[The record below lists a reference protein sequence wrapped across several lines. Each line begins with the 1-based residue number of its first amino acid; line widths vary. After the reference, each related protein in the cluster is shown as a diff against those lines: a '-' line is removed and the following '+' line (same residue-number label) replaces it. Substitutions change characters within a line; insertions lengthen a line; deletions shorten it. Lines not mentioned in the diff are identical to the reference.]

1 MPAYKI
7 NCKYKDYGNV
17 AKLIGDDVVNVT
29 GAVMLKFDFAIRTRD
44 GQRIES
50 LVIGGID
57 QQDAERKLNQMYRYC
72 EILRCESK
80 ESGIRQSDSTSVE
93 DILSLIS
100 K

>member
-1 MPAYKI
+1 
-7 NCKYKDYGNV
+7 
-17 AKLIGDDVVNVT
+17 
-29 GAVMLKFDFAIRTRD
+29 MLKFDFAIRTRD

-50 LVIGGID
+50 LVIAGND

-72 EILRCESK
+72 EILRCEAK
-80 ESGIRQSDSTSVE
+80 EVGVKQTDTNSVE

>member
-1 MPAYKI
+1 
-7 NCKYKDYGNV
+7 
-17 AKLIGDDVVNVT
+17 
-29 GAVMLKFDFAIRTRD
+29 MLRFDFSIRTRD

-50 LVIGGID
+50 LVIGGVD

-80 ESGIRQSDSTSVE
+80 ERGVKKSESNSVE

>member
-1 MPAYKI
+1 MER
-7 NCKYKDYGNV
+7 
-17 AKLIGDDVVNVT
+17 
-29 GAVMLKFDFAIRTRD
+29 FDFTIRTRD

-72 EILRCESK
+72 EILRCETKDAASK
-80 ESGIRQSDSTSVE
+80 PSDSNSVE

>member
-1 MPAYKI
+1 M
-7 NCKYKDYGNV
+7 V
-17 AKLIGDDVVNVT
+17 R
-29 GAVMLKFDFAIRTRD
+29 FDFSIRTRD

-57 QQDAERKLNQMYRYC
+57 QQDAERKLLQMYRYC
-72 EILRCESK
+72 EILRCETK
-80 ESGIRQSDSTSVE
+80 DGGVKQSDSTSVE

>member
-1 MPAYKI
+1 M
-7 NCKYKDYGNV
+7 
-17 AKLIGDDVVNVT
+17 
-29 GAVMLKFDFAIRTRD
+29 MLKFDFAIKTRD
-44 GQRIES
+44 GQRIDS

-72 EILRCESK
+72 EILSCESK
-80 ESGIRQSDSTSVE
+80 DGGVKQADSNSIE

>member
-1 MPAYKI
+1 MER
-7 NCKYKDYGNV
+7 
-17 AKLIGDDVVNVT
+17 
-29 GAVMLKFDFAIRTRD
+29 FDFTIRTRD

-72 EILRCESK
+72 EILRCETKDATSK
-80 ESGIRQSDSTSVE
+80 PSDSNSVE

>member
-1 MPAYKI
+1 
-7 NCKYKDYGNV
+7 
-17 AKLIGDDVVNVT
+17 
-29 GAVMLKFDFAIRTRD
+29 MLKFDFAIRTRD

-50 LVIGGID
+50 LVIAGND

-72 EILRCESK
+72 EILRCETK
-80 ESGIRQSDSTSVE
+80 GADVKQTDINSVE